1 MLLTVT
7 RNPLPVNPESLQGAD
22 MAPKGTDI
30 LSRRQLLGARY
41 GMELTLDELAKLS
54 EVHRATVLKFEQG
67 RTVPTAATA
76 RAIRLALEKLG
87 VEFPDLKT
95 VCFPVEGRHHTP
107 DLGSDTA
114 GDES

>member
-76 RAIRLALEKLG
+76 RAIRQALEKLG

-95 VCFPVEGRHHTP
+95 VCFPTESRPHAADP
-107 DLGSDTA
+107 DRDA
-114 GDES
+114 GGE